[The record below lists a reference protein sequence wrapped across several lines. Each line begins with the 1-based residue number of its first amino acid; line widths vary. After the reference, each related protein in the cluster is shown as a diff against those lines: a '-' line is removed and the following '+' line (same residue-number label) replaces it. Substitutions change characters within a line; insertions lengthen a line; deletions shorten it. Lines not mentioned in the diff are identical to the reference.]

1 VTHYEHE
8 GLVVQTLRVIFLW
21 LSFATPALASSTL
34 LIVGD
39 SLSAGYGLDADQSW
53 VDLIASDPNETLGTD
68 VQILNASISGETTT
82 GGLSRLPGLLERH
95 QPTAVLVAL
104 GANDG
109 LRGLPLE
116 TMQDN
121 LKAMFQLIEGSGA
134 QVLYAGIELPRNYGG
149 PFTRAFRRAQD
160 QVATETGV
168 AYLPFF
174 LEPVALKRELFQ
186 DDGLHPTAEAQP
198 IIAEYLAS
206 FLQQSLSK

>member
-21 LSFATPALASSTL
+21 LSFIAPASGAPTL

-39 SLSAGYGLDADQSW
+39 SLSAGYGLDRGQSW
-53 VDLIASDPNETLGTD
+53 VDLLAADPKEILGTD
-68 VQILNASISGETTT
+68 GQILNASISGETTT

-95 QPTAVLVAL
+95 QPDAVLIAL

-109 LRGLPLE
+109 LRGLPLT
-116 TMQDN
+116 TMQAN
-121 LKAMFQLIEGSGA
+121 LKAMFQLATDAGA

-160 QVATETGV
+160 QVAQDTRV
-168 AYLPFF
+168 PYLPFF
-174 LEPVALKRELFQ
+174 LEPVALNRELFQ
-186 DDGLHPTAEAQP
+186 EDGLHPTAEAQS
-198 IIAEYLAS
+198 IIADYVGV
-206 FLQQSLSK
+206 FLQESLSK

>member
-21 LSFATPALASSTL
+21 LSFIAPAMGAPTL

-39 SLSAGYGLDADQSW
+39 SLSAGYGLDRGQSW
-53 VDLIASDPNETLGTD
+53 VDLLAADPKEILGTD
-68 VQILNASISGETTT
+68 GQILNASISGETTT

-95 QPTAVLVAL
+95 QPDAVLIAL

-109 LRGLPLE
+109 LRGLPLK
-116 TMQDN
+116 TMQAN
-121 LKAMFQLIEGSGA
+121 LKAMFQLATDAGA

-160 QVATETGV
+160 QVAQETRV
-168 AYLPFF
+168 PYLPFF
-174 LEPVALKRELFQ
+174 LEPVALNRELFQ
-186 DDGLHPTAEAQP
+186 EDGLHPTAEAQS
-198 IIAEYLAS
+198 IIADYVGV
-206 FLQQSLSK
+206 FLQESLSK

>member
-21 LSFATPALASSTL
+21 LSFITPAMGAPTL

-39 SLSAGYGLDADQSW
+39 SLSAGYGLDRGQSW
-53 VDLIASDPNETLGTD
+53 VDLLAADPKEILGTD
-68 VQILNASISGETTT
+68 GQILNASISGETTT

-95 QPTAVLVAL
+95 QPDAVLIAL

-109 LRGLPLE
+109 LRGLPLT
-116 TMQDN
+116 TMQAN
-121 LKAMFQLIEGSGA
+121 LKAMFQLATDAGA

-160 QVATETGV
+160 QVAQDTRV
-168 AYLPFF
+168 PYLPFF
-174 LEPVALKRELFQ
+174 LEPVALNRELFQ
-186 DDGLHPTAEAQP
+186 EDGLHPTAEAQS
-198 IIAEYLAS
+198 IIADYVGV
-206 FLQQSLSK
+206 FLQESLSK

>member
-21 LSFATPALASSTL
+21 LSFITPAMGAPTL

-39 SLSAGYGLDADQSW
+39 SLSAGYGLDRGQSW
-53 VDLIASDPNETLGTD
+53 VDLLAADPKEILGTD
-68 VQILNASISGETTT
+68 GQILNASISGETTT

-95 QPTAVLVAL
+95 QPDAVLIAL

-109 LRGLPLE
+109 LRGLPLA
-116 TMQDN
+116 TMQAN
-121 LKAMFQLIEGSGA
+121 LKAMFQLATDAGA

-160 QVATETGV
+160 QVAQDTRV
-168 AYLPFF
+168 PYLPFF
-174 LEPVALKRELFQ
+174 LEPVALNRELFQ
-186 DDGLHPTAEAQP
+186 EDGLHPTAEAQS
-198 IIAEYLAS
+198 IIAGYVGV
-206 FLQQSLSK
+206 FLQESLSK

>member
-21 LSFATPALASSTL
+21 LSFIAPAMGAPTL

-39 SLSAGYGLDADQSW
+39 SLSAGYGLDRGQSW
-53 VDLIASDPNETLGTD
+53 VDLLAADPKEILGTD
-68 VQILNASISGETTT
+68 GQILNASISGETTT

-95 QPTAVLVAL
+95 QPDAVLIAL

-109 LRGLPLE
+109 LRGLPLT
-116 TMQDN
+116 TMQAN
-121 LKAMFQLIEGSGA
+121 LKAMFQLATDAGA

-160 QVATETGV
+160 QVAQETRV
-168 AYLPFF
+168 PYLQFF
-174 LEPVALKRELFQ
+174 LEPVALNRELFQ
-186 DDGLHPTAEAQP
+186 EDGLHPTAEAQS
-198 IIAEYLAS
+198 IIADYVGV
-206 FLQQSLSK
+206 FLQESLSK

>member
-21 LSFATPALASSTL
+21 LSFIAPAMGAPTL

-39 SLSAGYGLDADQSW
+39 SLSAGYGLDRGQSW
-53 VDLIASDPNETLGTD
+53 VDLLAADPKEILGTD
-68 VQILNASISGETTT
+68 GQILNASISGETTT

-95 QPTAVLVAL
+95 QPDAVLIAL

-109 LRGLPLE
+109 LRGLPLT
-116 TMQDN
+116 TMQAN
-121 LKAMFQLIEGSGA
+121 LKAMFQLATDAGA

-160 QVATETGV
+160 QVAQETRV
-168 AYLPFF
+168 PYLPFF
-174 LEPVALKRELFQ
+174 LEPVALNRELFQ
-186 DDGLHPTAEAQP
+186 EDGLHPTAEAQS
-198 IIAEYLAS
+198 IIADYVGV
-206 FLQQSLSK
+206 FLQESLSK

>member
-21 LSFATPALASSTL
+21 LSFIAPAMGAPTL

-39 SLSAGYGLDADQSW
+39 SLSAGYGLDRGQSW
-53 VDLIASDPNETLGTD
+53 VDLLAADPKEILGTD
-68 VQILNASISGETTT
+68 GQILNASISGETTT
-82 GGLSRLPGLLERH
+82 GGLSRLSGLLERH
-95 QPTAVLVAL
+95 QPDAVLIAL

-109 LRGLPLE
+109 LRGLPLA
-116 TMQDN
+116 TMQAN
-121 LKAMFQLIEGSGA
+121 LKAMFQLATDAGA

-160 QVATETGV
+160 QVAQETRV

-174 LEPVALKRELFQ
+174 LEPVALNRDLFQ
-186 DDGLHPTAEAQP
+186 DDGLHPTAEAQS
-198 IIAEYLAS
+198 IIADYVGV
-206 FLQQSLSK
+206 FLQESLSK

>member
-21 LSFATPALASSTL
+21 LSFIAPAMGAPTL

-39 SLSAGYGLDADQSW
+39 SLSAGYGLDRGQSW
-53 VDLIASDPNETLGTD
+53 VDLLAADPKEILGTFGK
-68 VQILNASISGETTT
+68 ILNASISGETTT

-95 QPTAVLVAL
+95 QPDAVLIAL

-109 LRGLPLE
+109 LRGLPLT
-116 TMQDN
+116 TMQAN
-121 LKAMFQLIEGSGA
+121 LKAMFQLATDAGA

-160 QVATETGV
+160 QVAQDTRV
-168 AYLPFF
+168 PYLPFF
-174 LEPVALKRELFQ
+174 LEPVALNRELFQ
-186 DDGLHPTAEAQP
+186 DDGLHPTAEAQS
-198 IIAEYLAS
+198 IIADYVGV
-206 FLQQSLSK
+206 FLQESLSK

>member
-1 VTHYEHE
+1 
-8 GLVVQTLRVIFLW
+8 VQTLRVIFLW
-21 LSFATPALASSTL
+21 LSFITPAMGASTL

-39 SLSAGYGLDADQSW
+39 SLSAGYGLDRGQSW
-53 VDLIASDPNETLGTD
+53 VDLLAADPKEILGTD
-68 VQILNASISGETTT
+68 GQILNASISGETTT

-95 QPTAVLVAL
+95 RPDAVFIAL

-109 LRGLPLE
+109 LRGLPLA
-116 TMQDN
+116 TMQAN
-121 LKAMFQLIEGSGA
+121 LKAMFQLATDAGA

-160 QVATETGV
+160 QVAQETRV

-186 DDGLHPTAEAQP
+186 DDGLHPTAEAQS
-198 IIAEYLAS
+198 IIAGYVGA
-206 FLQQSLSK
+206 FLQESLSK